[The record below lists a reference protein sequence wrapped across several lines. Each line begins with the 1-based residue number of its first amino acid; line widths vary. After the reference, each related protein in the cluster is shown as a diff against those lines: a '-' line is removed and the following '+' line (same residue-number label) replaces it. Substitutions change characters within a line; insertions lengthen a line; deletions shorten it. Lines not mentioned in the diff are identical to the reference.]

1 MKKYLRAFGLVSIL
15 CFTFYYTEQIAKFMR
30 NKDPI
35 YESIETFAMDYY
47 INSVNAMIEGNSII
61 PGLTGKQVNLEKSF
75 RNMKNNGYF
84 NELDFVFEEI
94 KPSIS
99 LEENKDKIIKK
110 GNKEKQAISFI
121 LEDSTYLSYLD
132 QMGISYAILTTKE
145 TKEMTCTHGT
155 KINNDKNN
163 YEEVEKFLKSQKEN
177 NNICYAENKEE
188 FCKEKKKLLIKETY
202 ALSNS
207 NFLKKYRY
215 VEAGDII
222 LLQKNL
228 NLSNLQILIQQ
239 IYFKGYQIIP
249 ITTLVSE
256 TR

>member
-35 YESIETFAMDYY
+35 YESIEEYAMDYQ
-47 INSVNAMIEGNSII
+47 IDSVNATIFGNTII
-61 PGLTGKQVNLEKSF
+61 PGLTGKKVNLEKSF

-110 GNKEKQAISFI
+110 GNKEKQAISLI
-121 LEDSTYLSYLD
+121 LEDSTYTSYLD
-132 QMGISYAILTTKE
+132 QMGISYAILTTKD
-145 TKEMTCTHGT
+145 TKEITYTHGI
-155 KINNDKNN
+155 KINNDRNS

-177 NNICYAENKEE
+177 NNICYASNQEE
-188 FCKEKKKLLIKETY
+188 FCKEKKKLLIK
-202 ALSNS
+202 
-207 NFLKKYRY
+207 
-215 VEAGDII
+215 
-222 LLQKNL
+222 
-228 NLSNLQILIQQ
+228 
-239 IYFKGYQIIP
+239 
-249 ITTLVSE
+249 
-256 TR
+256 